1 MSNIDKFKA
10 FSLNDLKLYL
20 TLIESFETKDDM
32 HNALIAE
39 IKRREEEAKLSLNAR
54 FTIEMFKSFNM
65 FYPDEMSVLEIN
77 GIRNLQD
84 LIEADLNSMIGMT
97 ESIKEK
103 LSWARRFYNLE
114 TSNGKVKKKNSN
126 VL

>member
-39 IKRREEEAKLSLNAR
+39 IKRREEEDKLSLNAR

-65 FYPDEMSVLEIN
+65 FYPDEMRVLELN

-84 LIEADLNSMIGMT
+84 LIDADLNSMIGMT

-103 LSWARRFYNLE
+103 LSWARRFYNLD
-114 TSNGKVKKKNSN
+114 TKKSKPTQKSKKQ
-126 VL
+126 L

>member
-65 FYPDEMSVLEIN
+65 FYPDEMRVLEIN

>member
-65 FYPDEMSVLEIN
+65 FYPDEMRVLEIN

-114 TSNGKVKKKNSN
+114 PSNEKVMKKNSN
-126 VL
+126 ML